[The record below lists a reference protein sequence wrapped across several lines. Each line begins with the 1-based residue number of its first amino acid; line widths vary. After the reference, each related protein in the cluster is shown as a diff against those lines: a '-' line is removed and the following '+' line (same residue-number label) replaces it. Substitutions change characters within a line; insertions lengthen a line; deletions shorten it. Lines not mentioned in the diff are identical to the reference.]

1 MAQFPL
7 ERQFDEKDCGPAC
20 LSMITRY
27 YGKTFGLEMLR
38 RLAGTNRE
46 GASLLDLSDA
56 AEKVGF
62 RSAPALI
69 RLEELADYQLPIILH
84 WNGNHFVVL
93 YKISRGKKRI
103 YHIADPAKGR
113 IKFSENDFI
122 SYWRYT
128 EDDEG
133 IILSLSPTPDFYTQE
148 DDKRNKNRISYVI
161 NYLKGYSRL
170 IIQLFIGLGIGS
182 LLQLAVPFLT
192 QSIVD
197 IGINTH
203 DLDFIYVILLAQIM
217 LFIGRLSLDFIRSWI
232 LLHISSRVSIAIL
245 TDFII
250 KLMKLPVSFFETRMT
265 GDILQ
270 RINDQR
276 RIQGFL
282 TGPALNVSFST
293 FSLLIFSVVLIYY
306 SINIFLVFLV
316 TTVLYLLWVI
326 GYLKRRKDLD
336 YRRFDTSSQNQS
348 SIMQLVSGIN
358 EIKLNNCEKQ
368 KRWEWEALQVK
379 LFRLNIKDL
388 SYAQIQQAGTFFLN
402 EGKNIL
408 ITFLTAKAVIDGDL
422 SLGSM
427 LAIQYIVGQINGPVE
442 QMLDFFIQ
450 FQDAKISFDRLSEIQ
465 EMQDEEIP
473 GKFYLNDLPSDKSIS
488 LKDVTFSYPGR
499 EPVLSNLSILIP
511 QNKTTAIVGM
521 SGSGKTTLL
530 KLLLRFYDPL
540 HGDIRIGNG
549 HLNQISQQFWRGRC
563 GAVMQDGFIFS
574 DTILKNIALN
584 DYYPDIP
591 RLNHAI
597 KVANLSDYIENLPL
611 GYHTQIGGEGS
622 GLSQGQK
629 QRILIA
635 RAVYKNPD
643 YIFFDEATNA
653 LDAHNEKVIMEN
665 LEGFLRGKT
674 VVIVA
679 HRLSTVKN
687 ADNIIVLNHGQVV
700 EQGNHLELTRL
711 EGEYFNLVKN
721 QLELGN

>member
-20 LSMITRY
+20 LCMISRY
-27 YGKTFGLEMLR
+27 YGKTFSLEMLR
-38 RLAGTNRE
+38 HLTGTNRE
-46 GASLLDLSDA
+46 GASLLDLSGA

-69 RLEELADYQLPIILH
+69 NLDELADYQLPMVLH
-84 WNGNHFVVL
+84 WNRNHFVVL
-93 YKISRGKKRI
+93 YKISRRKKRI
-103 YHIADPAKGR
+103 YHIADPAKGLV
-113 IKFSENDFI
+113 KFSENDFI
-122 SYWRYT
+122 SYWKYT
-128 EDDEG
+128 EDNEG

-148 DDKRNKNRISYVI
+148 EDKINKNKISYVV

-170 IIQLFIGLGIGS
+170 IIQLFIGLGLGS

-203 DLDFIYVILLAQIM
+203 DLDFIYIILLAQIM

-250 KLMKLPVSFFETRMT
+250 KLMKLPASFFETRMT

-270 RINDQR
+270 RMNDQR
-276 RIQGFL
+276 RIQSFL

-293 FSLLIFSVVLIYY
+293 FSLLIFSIVLIYY
-306 SINIFLVFLV
+306 SINIFLVFSV
-316 TTVLYLLWVI
+316 TTVLYLLWVF
-326 GYLKRRKDLD
+326 GYLKKRKDLD
-336 YRRFDTSSQNQS
+336 YRRFDVSSQNQS

-368 KRWEWEALQVK
+368 KRWEWEGLQVK

-422 SLGSM
+422 TLGSM

-465 EMQDEEIP
+465 EMQDEEIA
-473 GKFYLNDLPSDKSIS
+473 GKFYLNDLPSDKSIT
-488 LKDVTFSYPGR
+488 LKEVTFSYPGN
-499 EPVLSNLSILIP
+499 EPVLLNLSIFIP

-530 KLLLRFYDPL
+530 KLLLRFYDPV

-549 HLNQISQQFWRGRC
+549 YLNQIGQQFWRGRC

-584 DYYPDIP
+584 DYYPDLA
-591 RLNHAI
+591 RLNYAV
-597 KVANLSDYIENLPL
+597 KVANLSEFIESLPL
-611 GYHTQIGGEGS
+611 GYHTKIGGEGN

-687 ADNIIVLNHGQVV
+687 ADNIIVLNHGKVV

-711 EGEYFNLVKN
+711 EGEYYNLVKN

>member
-1 MAQFPL
+1 
-7 ERQFDEKDCGPAC
+7 
-20 LSMITRY
+20 
-27 YGKTFGLEMLR
+27 MLR
-38 RLAGTNRE
+38 HLTGTNRE
-46 GASLLDLSDA
+46 GASLLDLSGA

-69 RLEELADYQLPIILH
+69 NLDELADYQLPMVLH
-84 WNGNHFVVL
+84 WNRNHFVVL
-93 YKISRGKKRI
+93 YKISRRKKRI
-103 YHIADPAKGR
+103 YHIADPAKGLV
-113 IKFSENDFI
+113 KFSENDFI
-122 SYWRYT
+122 SYWKYT
-128 EDDEG
+128 EDNEG

-148 DDKRNKNRISYVI
+148 EDKINKNKISYVV

-170 IIQLFIGLGIGS
+170 IIQLFIGLGLGS

-203 DLDFIYVILLAQIM
+203 DLDFIYIILLAQIM

-250 KLMKLPVSFFETRMT
+250 KLMKLPASFFETRMT

-270 RINDQR
+270 RMNDQR
-276 RIQGFL
+276 RIQSFL

-293 FSLLIFSVVLIYY
+293 FSLLIFSIVLIYY
-306 SINIFLVFLV
+306 SINIFLVFSV
-316 TTVLYLLWVI
+316 TTVLYLLWVF

-336 YRRFDTSSQNQS
+336 YRRFDVSSQNQS

-368 KRWEWEALQVK
+368 KRWEWEGLQVK

-422 SLGSM
+422 TLGSM

-465 EMQDEEIP
+465 EMQDEEIA
-473 GKFYLNDLPSDKSIS
+473 GKFYLNDLPSDKSIT
-488 LKDVTFSYPGR
+488 LKEVTFSYPGN
-499 EPVLSNLSILIP
+499 EPVLLNLSIFIP

-530 KLLLRFYDPL
+530 KLLLRFYDPV

-549 HLNQISQQFWRGRC
+549 YLNQIGQQFWRGRC

-584 DYYPDIP
+584 DYYPDLA
-591 RLNHAI
+591 RLNYAV
-597 KVANLSDYIENLPL
+597 KVANLSEFIESLPL
-611 GYHTQIGGEGS
+611 GYHTKIGGEGN

-687 ADNIIVLNHGQVV
+687 ADNIIVLNHGKVV

-711 EGEYFNLVKN
+711 EGEYYNLVKN